1 MPAAVG
7 YLSWSVHPTFI
18 MAPPASKWWQE
29 PNDADLDYGFDS
41 DELDTRYNEPD
52 RSTSHENNNKSRDTQ
67 DTEDNGVIASMSS
80 WLHRQAGSSH
90 GQLATAAV
98 VSGAAVAG
106 AIFGYQSYK
115 RKEAVQDLKASI
127 PSLDDLHRAEMV
139 SCASEAAHPAYQ
151 ATGQKKRKL
160 IPRTIAHRFWRCLE
174 WSTAEQGR

>member
-18 MAPPASKWWQE
+18 MAHSTSKWWQE

-52 RSTSHENNNKSRDTQ
+52 RSTSHENNSKPRDTQ
-67 DTEDNGVIASMSS
+67 DTKHNGVIASMSS

-115 RKEAVQDLKASI
+115 RKEAVHDLKASI
-127 PSLDDLHRAEMV
+127 PSLDDLNPAEMV
-139 SCASEAAHPAYQ
+139 SYASEYAHPACQ
-151 ATGQKKRKL
+151 ATRTKKREL

-174 WSTAEQGR
+174 WSTDEQGR